1 MRDVAVVSYAQ
12 SPCLAANRRDDMAD
26 ILLPVIREAVDVVGI
41 ERDEINFYA
50 SGSHDFFEGRTFA
63 YIESLDAVGAWPP
76 ISESH
81 VEMDAAWA
89 FAEAWFWLQ
98 LGQGDI
104 ALVYGIGRGSLPQD
118 LDQVMPAQLDPY
130 FLAPL
135 RPHRDALAGLQACA
149 AIDAGLTSEQHMAEI
164 VARCLAAATGN
175 PRAQK
180 SGHVSVEDLMAAPY
194 VSSPLREH
202 DVSPP
207 GDAAAVVVL
216 AAGDTARRLADRP
229 AWVRAVDHRID
240 THYPGMRDLATWRR
254 PPGESL
260 GRCAVRQSHR
270 GDRPA
275 ALRRG
280 RAAGPGTGRSAPGR
294 RRAPGHRTR
303 HGRRIAVPR
312 PVGRRQ
318 RQAGSAPMSGRAFVV
333 GVGMTPFTKAPWS
346 YRQLVAESVGQAL
359 ADAGIGYDDVQR
371 AAVGYVFE
379 PSVAGQRALY
389 DVGMTGIP
397 VINVNNNCGT
407 GLAQCAELSWQLRG
421 KARA

>member
-41 ERDEINFYA
+41 GRDQIDFYA

-89 FAEAWFWLQ
+89 FAEAWSWLQ

-216 AAGDTARRLADRP
+216 AAGDTARRLANRP

-240 THYPGMRDLATWRR
+240 THYPGMRDLATSDSTRAAASR
-254 PPGESL
+254 AADLAGF
-260 GRCAVRQSHR
+260 AVADVEVAELHTEYSHQE
-270 GDRPA
+270 PLLVA
-275 ALRRG
+275 ALGLNGARINPSGGPLAGRPTTATGLVRIGEAAQQILDG
-280 RAAGPGTGRSAPGR
+280 RA
-294 RRAPGHRTR
+294 
-303 HGRRIAVPR
+303 
-312 PVGRRQ
+312 
-318 RQAGSAPMSGRAFVV
+318 GRALAHATNGPALQHNLVCLLE
-333 GVGMTPFTKAPWS
+333 GVG
-346 YRQLVAESVGQAL
+346 
-359 ADAGIGYDDVQR
+359 
-371 AAVGYVFE
+371 
-379 PSVAGQRALY
+379 
-389 DVGMTGIP
+389 
-397 VINVNNNCGT
+397 
-407 GLAQCAELSWQLRG
+407 
-421 KARA
+421 